1 MEKRTIIKLIEGYK
15 RVIDKIINSDSCPLS
30 GDLVMLSMEM
40 QQKLDDLY
48 KDSKED

>member
-1 MEKRTIIKLIEGYK
+1 MQKCTIIEIIEGYK
-15 RVIDKIINSDSCPLS
+15 RVIDKIINSDSCPLP

-48 KDSKED
+48 QED